1 MTIKKSRYEEMIG
14 KDHLH
19 PGHFLC
25 PGCAGALALR
35 YILMALGK
43 NTIGVTGA
51 TCLNLPVSFY
61 PRAIDIPSLFI
72 SMASTAAGMSGISL
86 ALKVLK
92 RKGRLPFPEK
102 VTVFGLAGDGG
113 TSDIGFAAVSG
124 AAERNDD
131 GIYFCFDNEAYM
143 MTGIQRSSLTPKLAW
158 TSSTVTGKTENKKN
172 LPLIMADHGIP
183 YVATVSVAYPED
195 FLKKIGRAKDIG
207 EGFKYIHMMC
217 PCPTGWRFPESQT
230 VDVSRLAVETGIWIL
245 YEMVRGKKEVTY
257 RPKRR
262 RPVRDYIEKQA
273 RFSHLTKKDI
283 SRLQNEVDERWEA
296 FEASL
301 VSHRKEVKRRGE

>member
-1 MTIKKSRYEEMIG
+1 MVRSQRDMKIKKRKYEGIVKE
-14 KDHLH
+14 DHLH
-19 PGHFLC
+19 PGHLLC

-35 YILMALGK
+35 YILMALGE
-43 NTIGVTGA
+43 NSIAVTGA

-92 RKGRLPFPEK
+92 RKGRLAFKEK
-102 VTVFGLAGDGG
+102 VTVFGLAGDGC
-113 TSDIGFAAVSG
+113 TSDIGFAALSG

-143 MTGIQRSSLTPKLAW
+143 MTGVQRSSLTPKLAW
-158 TSSTVTGKTENKKN
+158 TASTLEGKPENKKN

-195 FLKKIGRAKDIG
+195 FIRKVAHARDLGD
-207 EGFKYIHMMC
+207 GFKYIHMMC
-217 PCPTGWRFPESQT
+217 PCPTGWRFPESET
-230 VDVSRLAVETGIWIL
+230 VEISRLAVETGVWVL
-245 YEMVRGKKEVTY
+245 YEVVEGKKEITY
-257 RPKRR
+257 RPKPR
-262 RPVRDYIEKQA
+262 RPVKDYIEKQA
-273 RFSHLTKKDI
+273 RFSHLAGEDVK
-283 SRLQNEVDERWEA
+283 RLQKEVDQKWKA
-296 FEASL
+296 FEES
-301 VSHRKEVKRRGE
+301 